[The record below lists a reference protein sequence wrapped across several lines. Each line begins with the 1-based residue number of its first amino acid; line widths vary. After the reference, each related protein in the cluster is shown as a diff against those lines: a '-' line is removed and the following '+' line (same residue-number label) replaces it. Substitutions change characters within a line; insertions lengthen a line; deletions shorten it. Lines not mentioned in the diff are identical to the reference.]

1 MKITS
6 PEALSTAIKNARHRQ
21 DLSQQSTAAKVGVK
35 QATVSSFENH
45 PEKSRI
51 ETLFKLLSAL
61 DLEVR
66 VVERSASD
74 PIGGWSEEW

>member
-6 PEALSTAIKNARHRQ
+6 PDALAQAMKNVRKSRKLTQRVTADQI
-21 DLSQQSTAAKVGVK
+21 GVK

-45 PEKSRI
+45 PERSRV

-61 DLEVR
+61 DLELR
-66 VVERSASD
+66 LAER
-74 PIGGWSEEW
+74 GETEQSERWDQEW